1 MRKLAVV
8 LFAGVLVTFSIG
20 CQKREDPDALPPLP
34 KIPKEYESKPGFGG
48 MGGPAADETK
58 PATDETKPA
67 TDETKPAT
75 DETKPAT
82 EPPKP
87 DAPEAKVDAPAD
99 AGAAAGAGDPPKSNL

>member
-20 CQKREDPDALPPLP
+20 CQKREDPDALPPFP
-34 KIPKEYESKPGFGG
+34 KIPKGYESQPGFGA
-48 MGGPAADETK
+48 MGGPAA
-58 PATDETKPA
+58 
-67 TDETKPAT
+67 

-87 DAPEAKVDAPAD
+87 DAPEAKVEPPAD
-99 AGAAAGAGDPPKSNL
+99 GGAAAGAGTGTGDTPKSNP